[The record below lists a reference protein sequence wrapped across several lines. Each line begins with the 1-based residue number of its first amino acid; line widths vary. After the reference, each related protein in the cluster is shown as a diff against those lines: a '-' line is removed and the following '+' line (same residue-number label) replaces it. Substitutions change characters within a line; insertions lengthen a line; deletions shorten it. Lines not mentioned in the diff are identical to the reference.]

1 MLVAED
7 DEDIRALVRHRLSR
21 NGFEVVMAR
30 NGEEA
35 LRLAEERP
43 PDLAILDVRMPRMDG
58 LEVVQRFRA
67 GPRTARVP
75 VLLLTASVQ
84 EADVVRGLEAGAD
97 DYLWKPFSPQEL
109 GLRVEAILDRK
120 IGRVAVLT

>member
-1 MLVAED
+1 VLKRQLVLVAED

-109 GLRVEAILDRK
+109 GLRVEAILDGK
-120 IGRVAVLT
+120 

>member
-1 MLVAED
+1 VLKRQLVLVAED

-67 GPRTARVP
+67 DPRTARVP

-109 GLRVEAILDRK
+109 GLRVEAILDGK
-120 IGRVAVLT
+120 